1 MLDKEDHS
9 KNILL
14 YLLIG
19 AMFIKEIYMY
29 VACVVRADRKI
40 HKENV
45 DSSLARG
52 FANLLKSAK
61 TKLLNE

>member
-1 MLDKEDHS
+1 MLDKEDYS

-14 YLLIG
+14 YVLMG
-19 AMFIKEIYMY
+19 AMLITEIYMY

-40 HKENV
+40 HKEKIDN
-45 DSSLARG
+45 SLARG
-52 FANLLKSAK
+52 FVNMLSSVK